1 MRVTEVRIKLVRT
14 ENDNKLRGYADVT
27 FEGIF
32 VVHGMKIL
40 QGKYGLFIAM
50 PSKRTNGGEF
60 KDIAHPITTELR
72 SELEPAK
79 HKMLDLIGDLYL
91 TGYNPL
97 NFKAQIIVKEAGH
110 AVHVKVAKMLK
121 DKIIKL

>member
-14 ENDNKLRGYADVT
+14 ESDNKLRGYADVT

-40 QGKYGLFIAM
+40 QGKDGLFIAM

-72 SELEPAK
+72 SELTEAILK
-79 HKMLDLIGDLYL
+79 EYKLLLA
-91 TGYNPL
+91 T
-97 NFKAQIIVKEAGH
+97 QVIIENSEI
-110 AVHVKVAKMLK
+110 AVETVT
-121 DKIIKL
+121 I

>member
-1 MRVTEVRIKLVRT
+1 MRVTEVRVKVVRNG
-14 ENDNKLRGYADVT
+14 NDTKLRGYADVT

-40 QGKYGLFIAM
+40 QGKDGLFIAM

-72 SELEPAK
+72 SALTETILKEYELVLSSQVVVENSEISA
-79 HKMLDLIGDLYL
+79 
-91 TGYNPL
+91 
-97 NFKAQIIVKEAGH
+97 EA
-110 AVHVKVAKMLK
+110 AV
-121 DKIIKL
+121 I

>member
-40 QGKYGLFIAM
+40 QGKDGLFIAM

-72 SELEPAK
+72 SELTEA
-79 HKMLDLIGDLYL
+79 
-91 TGYNPL
+91 
-97 NFKAQIIVKEAGH
+97 IIREYELALSTQVIVENSEVSIESAT
-110 AVHVKVAKMLK
+110 
-121 DKIIKL
+121 I